1 MKKLHRERMLKK
13 IKIIVKKDPE
23 TMTKDE
29 LLEAE
34 NLLLGYM
41 IPELTPK
48 LKLIFMLLTEVQ
60 RELTLRE
67 ERC

>member
-34 NLLLGYM
+34 NLL
-41 IPELTPK
+41 
-48 LKLIFMLLTEVQ
+48 
-60 RELTLRE
+60 
-67 ERC
+67 